1 MTDLQQIQ
9 CSCANII
16 NRTTYNINNVGNQI
30 RDKILLFEIE
40 SNDEV
45 RKKKNEKIKFGNTNT
60 CKNDTRSCE

>member
-45 RKKKNEKIKFGNTNT
+45 RKKKK
-60 CKNDTRSCE
+60 

>member
-1 MTDLQQIQ
+1 MIDLQQIQ

-60 CKNDTRSCE
+60 C